1 MNKLIGLVAVC
12 AVLLF
17 GVAANAAEI
26 KGIIKSTTDRTI
38 TLDTKSVLPTGPA
51 GVDAALMT
59 FTIPAPAAGQTD
71 MRSGLVP
78 GMTVTVTFTTAGT
91 VNTVTKIVK

>member
-1 MNKLIGLVAVC
+1 MNKLVGVVAVS
-12 AVLLF
+12 AALLLA
-17 GVAANAAEI
+17 GAANAGEI

-59 FTIPAPAAGQTD
+59 FTIPAPAAGATD